1 MHLIDTTVLH
11 TIGAY
16 TVLAEHNQVLFR
28 DGSTI
33 GLHLV
38 HHHGHP
44 AMFLRAFVH
53 DDLHALVFD
62 LRSSARALAAE
73 MLLLHERDIP
83 GLVLFT
89 LRAKYEGKTEFA
101 AGAMANVIV
110 AKLLNG
116 MPTRQP
122 RLDFDDADE
131 AEYINPVAQDLRYW
145 PEHVGGRAYA

>member
-1 MHLIDTTVLH
+1 MHLIDSTVLH

-16 TVLAEHNQVLFR
+16 TVFAEHNQVLFK

-62 LRSSARALAAE
+62 LRASARALAAE

-89 LRAKYEGKTEFA
+89 LRAKYEGKAEFA
-101 AGAMANVIV
+101 AAAMANLIA
-110 AKLLNG
+110 AKLLD
-116 MPTRQP
+116 MPTRQQQIA
-122 RLDFDDADE
+122 FSTGE
-131 AEYINPVAQDLRYW
+131 AEFFNPEAQDRRFW
-145 PEHVGGRAYA
+145 PVHVDGRAFA